1 MIRSPVALT
10 RWRSYS
16 LLRGGTWYWC
26 AVAHVVIW
34 DQISSNWTSDSICNK
49 LERSTSGD
57 GFVLSGVLVV
67 QSPGWG
73 FVHFG
78 RFSQVQSG
86 TESGICPTI
95 IFKGLRVKGRQVES
109 TCRRNKQA
117 ESGVSSGFQV
127 VWRALQYSSKW
138 CCCTVPICICIFIL
152 IKNFK
157 MTKLFLYYYHF
168 FFPFFPPLMPR
179 FQIFKTIFHDSAN
192 VFYDYFN
199 NATIIKKN
207 CCEIPRNYSVKC
219 CKNTVM
225 YEKKANCFV
234 IISKF
239 TKENAVL
246 IRRNSDT

>member
-1 MIRSPVALT
+1 
-10 RWRSYS
+10 
-16 LLRGGTWYWC
+16 
-26 AVAHVVIW
+26 
-34 DQISSNWTSDSICNK
+34 
-49 LERSTSGD
+49 
-57 GFVLSGVLVV
+57 
-67 QSPGWG
+67 
-73 FVHFG
+73 
-78 RFSQVQSG
+78 
-86 TESGICPTI
+86 
-95 IFKGLRVKGRQVES
+95 
-109 TCRRNKQA
+109 
-117 ESGVSSGFQV
+117 
-127 VWRALQYSSKW
+127 
-138 CCCTVPICICIFIL
+138 
-152 IKNFK
+152 

-234 IISKF
+234 IIHLNNSFSICKF

-246 IRRNSDT
+246 IHIHKILNNFFLLLNSINCTVFRTCF